1 MKKAVI
7 YARYSSDRQREE
19 SIEGQIRVCE
29 EYARKHDLS
38 IIHTYTD
45 RALTGRTDKRPQF
58 QMMIKDAA
66 KMNFEIVLVYKLNRF
81 ARNRYDS
88 ARYKHKLK
96 TYGVKLV
103 SAMENIAE
111 DASGILLESVI
122 EGMAEYYSAE
132 LSENVLRGMT
142 ENVLEGKWPGG
153 VLPYGYAFDAN
164 HHLVLDPIRSEA
176 VRIAYR
182 LLLSNHS
189 KKYILNYLNERHY
202 TSVNGGKISYSN
214 LHSMLTNE
222 RCTGTMIWRGIRK
235 ENAFPAIIDKNIFDK
250 AQIILERR
258 KRNRMKSTN
267 SDFFLTG
274 KLFCGKCGARM
285 IGTSGTSKTKST
297 YYYYACSKHLKKK
310 CDTKNIRKDV
320 LENAVCSVTT
330 QILADKRAVKAIA
343 KQAVEIQKNK
353 KDSPELMAI
362 EQQISEDSRKLQ
374 NCQKAVEN
382 GLESFTIANRIKE
395 LENNLLKLEK
405 ALHRQTLLE
414 KGPELTEVQITF
426 FLESVAKQIK
436 NADKYKRILLTS
448 LIRNVIVYDDYIEV
462 QYNYKDELPILRN
475 TVKIKSSSENL
486 LAEQVGF
493 EPTEP
498 YGSTDFESA
507 PL

>member
-38 IIHTYTD
+38 IIRIYTD

-96 TYGVKLV
+96 AYGVKLV

-153 VLPYGYAFDAN
+153 VLPYGYTFDAN

-222 RCTGTMIWRGIRK
+222 RCTGAMIWRGIRK
-235 ENAFPAIIDKNIFDK
+235 ENAFPAIIDKDTFDK

-285 IGTSGTSKTKST
+285 IGTSGTSKAKST

-310 CDTKNIRKDV
+310 CDTKNIRKDI

-343 KQAVEIQKNK
+343 KQAIEIQKNK

-405 ALHRQTLLE
+405 ALRSQTLLE